1 MLNGIRCA
9 LLKNP
14 AVVVLDEPTS
24 GLDSSKASEVMEAC
38 EQLTRLGRTVICTI
52 HQPRIDIFNMFH
64 YVMYVAAGEVVY
76 VGPPHLTAP
85 AFEQA
90 TGGKCN
96 ANENLAD
103 FVIDC
108 LVRALSLSLSL
119 SLSPSLSLS
128 LPLCLSVSLSLSLV
142 LSRFLV
148 ASLLY

>member
-1 MLNGIRCA
+1 MYF
-9 LLKNP
+9 
-14 AVVVLDEPTS
+14 PTTQ
-24 GLDSSKASEVMEAC
+24 VMEAC

-108 LVRALSLSLSL
+108 LVGLNHDEIVDLQVCVHAITLTLNLRVRVITRQRTGE
-119 SLSPSLSLS
+119 P
-128 LPLCLSVSLSLSLV
+128 
-142 LSRFLV
+142 
-148 ASLLY
+148 